1 MAWIESRRNTLVN
14 QIYFHLPLL
23 RACLLSRLLIY
34 IKLALVYSILGTIQD
49 TLPKGKTHKMRL
61 IGPGRSKVPL
71 ARQPVALVS
80 KVEYDFT
87 PVENARISMCARYK
101 VYNSV
106 LKDIQNKCRHG

>member
-1 MAWIESRRNTLVN
+1 MAWMESRRNTLVN

-34 IKLALVYSILGTIQD
+34 IKLALVYSILRTIQD

-61 IGPGRSKVPL
+61 IGPGRSKVLL
-71 ARQPVALVS
+71 ARQLVS
-80 KVEYDFT
+80 KVEYDFI

-106 LKDIQNKCRHG
+106 LKDIQNKCRNG

>member
-1 MAWIESRRNTLVN
+1 MESRRNTLVN

-34 IKLALVYSILGTIQD
+34 IKLALVYSILRTIQD

-61 IGPGRSKVPL
+61 IGPGRSKVLL

-80 KVEYDFT
+80 KVEYDFI
-87 PVENARISMCARYK
+87 PVENGCQDKYVCLIQGIQFCAQGYTK
-101 VYNSV
+101 
-106 LKDIQNKCRHG
+106 